1 MSKNEVKNIDEWDL
15 SALFKNINEVD
26 KSAESTKKRALD
38 FEKKYSGKVAQIK
51 DINGVMSEYEG
62 ICEGLAQIAT
72 YSFLLFA
79 KDTKKGAIYAK
90 YELLINEI
98 QNHIVFFEVE
108 LAQIP
113 EKIAQNFIAQTSQY
127 AYFLTKLLAQ
137 KKHTLSKEKEQVLLA
152 LSPVGANAFSRLF
165 DEHLSKMR
173 FKFENKD
180 LSEEE
185 ILAKL
190 HDKNRAVR
198 KIAQKELTKKLKKS
212 AHLLGYIINIIKK
225 DVAISAKLRGYEKP
239 ESFRHIDNQISQKS
253 VDAMIK
259 IAESN
264 FDLVHKY
271 YFIKSRLLGI
281 KKLKDFDR
289 YAPLDFG
296 DESAGD
302 ESAQIP
308 YGEAKDLVLQ
318 TYSDFSSTFGK
329 IAQNAFKNGWVD
341 SAPLPNKRGGA
352 FSHGA
357 TPNAHPFVLLNYT
370 GGRRDIFTIAHEFGH
385 AIHQELSK
393 SVGYLNM
400 DTPLT
405 TAETASVFGEM
416 LLFDKM
422 KQNLKGKELL
432 ALYAGKIE
440 DIFSTL
446 FRQVVMTNFERKIHA
461 EIDELSVEKL
471 SEIWQSENA
480 KMFGD
485 SLKLT
490 KNYALWWSY
499 IPHFIHSP
507 FYCYAYSY
515 GQLLS
520 LALFGLYK
528 QNKKDFVPK
537 YTKFLSAGGSQSP
550 KDLVAIFGFDIED
563 SAFWEV
569 GMGEVGKLLSE
580 FEKIAKKY
588 KKEAK

>member
-1 MSKNEVKNIDEWDL
+1 MSKNIDEWDL
-15 SALFKNINEVD
+15 SALFKSIKEMDLFIANL
-26 KSAESTKKRALD
+26 KKRAES
-38 FEKKYSGKVAQIK
+38 FEKKHNGKVRKIA
-51 DINGVMSEYEG
+51 DIDRVMREYEG
-62 ICEGLAQIAT
+62 ICEGLARIAT

-98 QNHIVFFEVE
+98 QNHIIFFEVE
-108 LAQIP
+108 FA
-113 EKIAQNFIAQTSQY
+113 KIDDKTAKNLIAKSTHYKYYLSKI
-127 AYFLTKLLAQ
+127 FAQ
-137 KKHTLSKEKEQVLLA
+137 KKHSLSKEEEKIILK

-173 FKFENKD
+173 FFLGDKALN
-180 LSEEE
+180 EEE
-185 ILAKL
+185 ILSKL
-190 HDKNRAVR
+190 HDKSRATR
-198 KIAQKELTKKLKKS
+198 KNAQKEMTKRLKKS

-225 DVAISAKLRGYEKP
+225 EVAISRELRGYDKP

-253 VDAMIK
+253 VDSMIK
-259 IAESN
+259 IVKSN
-264 FDLVHKY
+264 FALVHKY
-271 YFIKSRLLGI
+271 YRIKSHLLGI

-289 YAPLDFG
+289 YAPMDFEPSG
-296 DESAGD
+296 E
-302 ESAQIP
+302 IP
-308 YGEAKDLVLQ
+308 YNEAKDLVLQ
-318 TYSDFSSTFGK
+318 TYSDFSPTFGK

-341 SAPLPNKRGGA
+341 SHPSGDKRGGA

-357 TPNAHPFVLLNYT
+357 TPSAHPFVLLNYT

-461 EIDELSVEKL
+461 QSDELSVEKL
-471 SEIWQSENA
+471 SAIWQCENA

-490 KNYALWWSY
+490 KNYSLWWSY

-563 SAFWEV
+563 SAFWANGINEV
-569 GMGEVGKLLSE
+569 KNLLSE
-580 FEKIAKKY
+580 FESHYSAY
-588 KKEAK
+588 KRGGK

>member
-1 MSKNEVKNIDEWDL
+1 MSKNQQNIDEWDL
-15 SALFKNINEVD
+15 SALFKNIKEVD
-26 KSAESTKKRALD
+26 SFAENLKKIAES
-38 FEKKYSGKVAQIK
+38 FEKKHNGKVDKIA
-51 DINGVMSEYEG
+51 DIDSVMSEYEG
-62 ICEGLAQIAT
+62 ICEGLARIAT

-90 YELLINEI
+90 YELIINEI
-98 QNHIVFFEVE
+98 QNHIIFFEVE
-108 LAQIP
+108 FAKIDD
-113 EKIAQNFIAQTSQY
+113 KIAKNLIAKSTRYKYYLSKI
-127 AYFLTKLLAQ
+127 FAQ
-137 KKHTLSKEKEQVLLA
+137 KKHSLSKDEEKIILK
-152 LSPVGANAFSRLF
+152 LSPIGANAFSRLF

-173 FKFENKD
+173 FFLGDKVLN
-180 LSEEE
+180 EEE
-185 ILAKL
+185 ILSKL
-190 HDKNRAVR
+190 HDKNRTTR
-198 KIAQKELTKKLKKS
+198 KDAQKEMTKRLKKS
-212 AHLLGYIINIIKK
+212 SHILGYIINIIKK
-225 DVAISAKLRGYEKP
+225 EVAILRELRGYEKP

-253 VDAMIK
+253 VDSMIN
-259 IAESN
+259 IVESN
-264 FDLVHKY
+264 FALVHKY
-271 YFIKSRLLGI
+271 YKIKSQLLGI

-289 YAPLDFG
+289 YAPLNFEPSG
-296 DESAGD
+296 E
-302 ESAQIP
+302 IP
-308 YGEAKDLVLQ
+308 YAKAKDLVLQ
-318 TYSDFSSTFGK
+318 TYSDFSPIFVK

-341 SAPLPNKRGGA
+341 SRPSGDKRGGA

-357 TPNAHPFVLLNYT
+357 TPSAHPFVLLNYT

-446 FRQVVMTNFERKIHA
+446 FRQVVMTNFERRIHA
-461 EIDELSVEKL
+461 QKDELSVENL

-520 LALFGLYK
+520 LALFGLCK

-537 YTKFLSAGGSQSP
+537 YTKFLSSGGSKSP
-550 KDLVAIFGFDIED
+550 KDLVAIFGFDIES
-563 SAFWEV
+563 SAFWEN
-569 GMGEVGKLLSE
+569 GINEVKNLLSE
-580 FEKIAKKY
+580 FEVHYSAY
-588 KKEAK
+588 KKGQK

>member
-1 MSKNEVKNIDEWDL
+1 MSKNIDEWDL
-15 SALFKNINEVD
+15 SALFKSIKEMDSFVA
-26 KSAESTKKRALD
+26 SLKKRAES
-38 FEKKYSGKVAQIK
+38 FEKKHNGKVSKIA
-51 DINGVMSEYEG
+51 DINSVMRKYEG
-62 ICEGLAQIAT
+62 ICEGLARIAT

-98 QNHIVFFEVE
+98 QNHIIFFEVE
-108 LAQIP
+108 FAKIDD
-113 EKIAQNFIAQTSQY
+113 KIAKNLIAKSTRYKYYLSKI
-127 AYFLTKLLAQ
+127 FAQ
-137 KKHTLSKEKEQVLLA
+137 KKHSLSKEEEKVILK

-173 FKFENKD
+173 FILGDKALN
-180 LSEEE
+180 EEE
-185 ILAKL
+185 ILSKL
-190 HDKNRAVR
+190 HDKNRATR
-198 KIAQKELTKKLKKS
+198 KCAQKEMTKRLKKS

-225 DVAISAKLRGYEKP
+225 EVAISRELRGYEKP

-253 VDAMIK
+253 VDSMIK
-259 IAESN
+259 IVESN
-264 FDLVHKY
+264 FALVHKY
-271 YFIKSRLLGI
+271 YRIKSRLLGI

-289 YAPLDFG
+289 YAPMDFEPSG
-296 DESAGD
+296 E
-302 ESAQIP
+302 IP
-308 YGEAKDLVLQ
+308 YSEAKDLVLQ
-318 TYSDFSSTFGK
+318 TYSDFSPTFGK

-341 SAPLPNKRGGA
+341 SHPNADKRGGA

-357 TPNAHPFVLLNYT
+357 TPSAHPFVLLNYT

-422 KQNLKGKELL
+422 KQNLGGKELL
-432 ALYAGKIE
+432 AFYAGKIE

-461 EIDELSVEKL
+461 KSDELSVEQL

-563 SAFWEV
+563 SVFWANGINEV
-569 GMGEVGKLLSE
+569 KNLLSE
-580 FEKIAKKY
+580 FESHYSAY
-588 KKEAK
+588 KKGQK

>member
-1 MSKNEVKNIDEWDL
+1 MGKDIDVWDL
-15 SALFKNINEVD
+15 NAIFKSTKEVD
-26 KSAESTKKRALD
+26 RFAKDLKIRAEI
-38 FEKKYSGKVAQIK
+38 FEREHNGKVAKIS
-51 DINGVMSEYEG
+51 DIESVMREYEG
-62 ICEGLAQIAT
+62 ICEGLARIAT
-72 YSFLLFA
+72 YTFLLFA
-79 KDTKKGAIYAK
+79 KDTKNGATYAK
-90 YELLINEI
+90 YELIANEI
-98 QNHIVFFEVE
+98 QSIVVFFEVE
-108 LAQIP
+108 FAKLDDKTAQ
-113 EKIAQNFIAQTSQY
+113 KFIAKSTRYKYYLSKI
-127 AYFLTKLLAQ
+127 FAQ
-137 KKHTLSKEKEQVLLA
+137 KKHALSKDEEKIILK

-165 DEHLSKMR
+165 DEHISKMR
-173 FKFENKD
+173 FVLDSQVLN
-180 LSEEE
+180 EEE
-185 ILAKL
+185 ILSKL
-190 HDKNRAVR
+190 HDKSRAVR
-198 KIAQKELTKKLKKS
+198 KKAQKAMTKNLKKS
-212 AHLLGYIINIIKK
+212 THILSYIINIIKK
-225 DVAISAKLRGYEKP
+225 DTAICCDLRGYEKP

-253 VDAMIK
+253 VDSMIN
-259 IAESN
+259 IVESN
-264 FDLVHKY
+264 FELVQRY
-271 YFIKSRLLGI
+271 YRLKSLLLGI

-289 YAPLDFG
+289 YAPLDFEKNG
-296 DESAGD
+296 A
-302 ESAQIP
+302 IP
-308 YGEAKDLVLQ
+308 YAQAKDLVLQ
-318 TYSDFSSTFGK
+318 TYSDFSPTFGK

-341 SAPLPNKRGGA
+341 SHPCNDKRGGA

-357 TPNAHPFVLLNYT
+357 TPQSHPFVLLNYT

-422 KQNLKGKELL
+422 KQKLRGKELT

-446 FRQVVMTNFERKIHA
+446 FRQVVMTNFERRIHA
-461 EIDELSVEKL
+461 ESDELSIEKL

-515 GQLLS
+515 GQLFS

-528 QNKKDFVPK
+528 NDKKDFVPK
-537 YTKFLSAGGSQSP
+537 YTEFLSAGGSKSP
-550 KDLVAIFGFDIED
+550 KDLVKIFGFDIED
-563 SAFWEV
+563 TAFWKFGINEV
-569 GMGEVGKLLSE
+569 KKLLSE
-580 FEKIAKKY
+580 FESHYKSTAKKGV
-588 KKEAK
+588 K

>member
-1 MSKNEVKNIDEWDL
+1 MGKDIDVWDL
-15 SALFKNINEVD
+15 NAIFKSTKEVD
-26 KSAESTKKRALD
+26 RFADDLKIRAEI
-38 FEKKYSGKVAQIK
+38 FEREHNGKVAKIS
-51 DINGVMSEYEG
+51 DIESVMREYEG
-62 ICEGLAQIAT
+62 ICEGLARIAT
-72 YSFLLFA
+72 YTFLLFA
-79 KDTKKGAIYAK
+79 KDTKNGATYAK
-90 YELLINEI
+90 YELIANEI
-98 QNHIVFFEVE
+98 QSIVVFFEVE
-108 LAQIP
+108 FAKLEDKTAQ
-113 EKIAQNFIAQTSQY
+113 KFIAKSTRYKYYLSKI
-127 AYFLTKLLAQ
+127 FAQ
-137 KKHTLSKEKEQVLLA
+137 KKHALSKDEEKIILK

-165 DEHLSKMR
+165 DEHISKMR
-173 FKFENKD
+173 FVLDSQVLN
-180 LSEEE
+180 EEE
-185 ILAKL
+185 ILSKL
-190 HDKNRAVR
+190 HDKSRAVR
-198 KIAQKELTKKLKKS
+198 KKAQKAMTKNLKKS
-212 AHLLGYIINIIKK
+212 AHILSYIINIIKK
-225 DVAISAKLRGYEKP
+225 DTAICCDLRGYEKP

-253 VDAMIK
+253 VDSMIN
-259 IAESN
+259 IVESN
-264 FDLVHKY
+264 FELVYRY
-271 YFIKSRLLGI
+271 YRLKSRLLGI

-289 YAPLDFG
+289 YAPLDFEKNG
-296 DESAGD
+296 A
-302 ESAQIP
+302 IP
-308 YGEAKDLVLQ
+308 YAQAKDLVLQ
-318 TYSDFSSTFGK
+318 TYADFSPTFGK

-341 SAPLPNKRGGA
+341 SHPCNDKRGGA

-357 TPNAHPFVLLNYT
+357 TPQSHPFVLLNYT

-422 KQNLKGKELL
+422 KQKLSGKELT

-446 FRQVVMTNFERKIHA
+446 FRQVVMTNFERRIHA
-461 EIDELSVEKL
+461 ESDELSIEKL

-528 QNKKDFVPK
+528 NDKKDFVPK
-537 YTKFLSAGGSQSP
+537 YTEFLSAGGSKSP
-550 KDLVAIFGFDIED
+550 KDLVKIFGFDIED
-563 SAFWEV
+563 TAFWKFGINEV
-569 GMGEVGKLLSE
+569 KKLLSE
-580 FEKIAKKY
+580 FESHYKSTAKR
-588 KKEAK
+588 A

>member
-1 MSKNEVKNIDEWDL
+1 MGKYIDVWDL
-15 SALFKNINEVD
+15 NAIFKSTKEVD
-26 KSAESTKKRALD
+26 RFADDLKIRAEI
-38 FEKKYSGKVAQIK
+38 FEREHNGKVAKIS
-51 DINGVMSEYEG
+51 DIESVMREYEG
-62 ICEGLAQIAT
+62 ICEGLARIAT
-72 YSFLLFA
+72 YTFLLFA
-79 KDTKKGAIYAK
+79 KDTKNGATYAK
-90 YELLINEI
+90 YELIANEI
-98 QNHIVFFEVE
+98 QSIVVFFEVE
-108 LAQIP
+108 FAKLDDKTAQ
-113 EKIAQNFIAQTSQY
+113 KFIAKSTHYKYYLSKI
-127 AYFLTKLLAQ
+127 FAQ
-137 KKHTLSKEKEQVLLA
+137 KKHALSKDEEKIILK

-165 DEHLSKMR
+165 DEHISKMR
-173 FKFENKD
+173 FVLDSQVLN
-180 LSEEE
+180 EEE
-185 ILAKL
+185 ILSKL
-190 HDKNRAVR
+190 HDKSRAVR
-198 KIAQKELTKKLKKS
+198 KKAQKAMTKNLKKS
-212 AHLLGYIINIIKK
+212 AHILSYIINIIKK
-225 DVAISAKLRGYEKP
+225 DTAICCDLRGYEKP

-253 VDAMIK
+253 VDSMIN
-259 IAESN
+259 IVESN
-264 FDLVHKY
+264 FELVHRY
-271 YFIKSRLLGI
+271 YRLKSRLLGI

-289 YAPLDFG
+289 YAPLDFEKNG
-296 DESAGD
+296 A
-302 ESAQIP
+302 IP
-308 YGEAKDLVLQ
+308 YAQAKDLVLQ
-318 TYSDFSSTFGK
+318 TYADFSPTFGK
-329 IAQNAFKNGWVD
+329 IAQNAFKNSWVD
-341 SAPLPNKRGGA
+341 SHPCNDKRGGA

-357 TPNAHPFVLLNYT
+357 TPQSHPFVLLNYT

-422 KQNLKGKELL
+422 KQKLRGKELT

-446 FRQVVMTNFERKIHA
+446 FRQVVMTNFERRIHA
-461 EIDELSVEKL
+461 ESDELSIEKL

-528 QNKKDFVPK
+528 NDKKDFVPK
-537 YTKFLSAGGSQSP
+537 YTEFLSAGGSKSP
-550 KDLVAIFGFDIED
+550 KDLVKIFGFDIED
-563 SAFWEV
+563 TAFWKFGINEV
-569 GMGEVGKLLSE
+569 KKLLSE
-580 FEKIAKKY
+580 FESHYKSTAKR
-588 KKEAK
+588 A

>member
-1 MSKNEVKNIDEWDL
+1 MGKDIDVWDL
-15 SALFKNINEVD
+15 NAIFKSTKEVD
-26 KSAESTKKRALD
+26 RFADDLKIRAEI
-38 FEKKYSGKVAQIK
+38 FEREYNGKVAKIS
-51 DINGVMSEYEG
+51 DIESVMREYEG
-62 ICEGLAQIAT
+62 ICEGLARIAT
-72 YSFLLFA
+72 YTFLLFA
-79 KDTKKGAIYAK
+79 KDTKNGATYAK
-90 YELLINEI
+90 YELIANEI
-98 QNHIVFFEVE
+98 QSIVVFFEVE
-108 LAQIP
+108 FAKLDDKTAQ
-113 EKIAQNFIAQTSQY
+113 KFIAKSTHYKYYLSKI
-127 AYFLTKLLAQ
+127 FAQ
-137 KKHTLSKEKEQVLLA
+137 KKHALSKDEEKIILK

-165 DEHLSKMR
+165 DEHISKMR
-173 FKFENKD
+173 FVLDSQVLN
-180 LSEEE
+180 EEE
-185 ILAKL
+185 ILSKL
-190 HDKNRAVR
+190 HDKSRVVR
-198 KIAQKELTKKLKKS
+198 KKAQKAMTKNLKKS
-212 AHLLGYIINIIKK
+212 AHILSYIINIIKK
-225 DVAISAKLRGYEKP
+225 DTAICCDLRGYEKP

-253 VDAMIK
+253 VDSMIN
-259 IAESN
+259 IVESN
-264 FDLVHKY
+264 FELVHRY
-271 YFIKSRLLGI
+271 YRLKSRLLGI

-289 YAPLDFG
+289 YAPLDFEKNG
-296 DESAGD
+296 T
-302 ESAQIP
+302 IP
-308 YGEAKDLVLQ
+308 YAQAKDLVLQ
-318 TYSDFSSTFGK
+318 TYADFSPTFGK

-341 SAPLPNKRGGA
+341 SHPCNDKRGGA
-352 FSHGA
+352 FSHGT
-357 TPNAHPFVLLNYT
+357 TPQSHPFVLLNYT

-422 KQNLKGKELL
+422 KQKLSGKELT

-446 FRQVVMTNFERKIHA
+446 FRQVVMTNFERRIHA
-461 EIDELSVEKL
+461 ESDELSIEKL

-528 QNKKDFVPK
+528 NDKKDFVPK
-537 YTKFLSAGGSQSP
+537 YTEFLSAGGSKSP
-550 KDLVAIFGFDIED
+550 KDLVKIFGFDIED
-563 SAFWEV
+563 TAFWKFGINEV
-569 GMGEVGKLLSE
+569 KKLLSE
-580 FEKIAKKY
+580 FESHYKSTAKR
-588 KKEAK
+588 A

>member
-15 SALFKNINEVD
+15 SALFRNINEVD

-38 FEKKYSGKVAQIK
+38 FEKKYNSKVAQIK
-51 DINGVMSEYEG
+51 DINIAMREYEE
-62 ICEGLAQIAT
+62 ICEGLARIAT
-72 YSFLLFA
+72 YSFLIFA
-79 KDTKKGAIYAK
+79 KDTQKGALYAK
-90 YELLINEI
+90 YELIINEI
-98 QNHIVFFEVE
+98 QNHIIFFEVE
-108 LAQIP
+108 LAQID
-113 EKIAQNFIAQTSQY
+113 EKTMKSFIAKSSQY
-127 AYFLTKLLAQ
+127 GYFLSKILAQ
-137 KKHTLSKEKEQVLLA
+137 KKHTLSKEKEQILLA

-173 FKFENKD
+173 FSFEDKKI
-180 LSEEE
+180 SEEE

-190 HDKNRAVR
+190 HDKDRNVR
-198 KIAQKELTKKLKKS
+198 KIAQKELTKRLKKS

-225 DVAISAKLRGYEKP
+225 DIAISAKLRGHEKP

-253 VDAMIK
+253 VDSMIK

-271 YFIKSRLLGI
+271 YRIKSRLLGI

-289 YAPLDFG
+289 YAPLNFG
-296 DESAGD
+296 DECG
-302 ESAQIP
+302 EIP
-308 YGEAKDLVLQ
+308 YTQAKDLVIK
-318 TYSDFSSTFGK
+318 TYSDFSPKFGK
-329 IAQNAFKNGWVD
+329 IAESAFKNGWVD

-357 TPNAHPFVLLNYT
+357 TPSAHPFVLLNYT

-385 AIHQELSK
+385 ALHQELSK
-393 SVGYLNM
+393 GVGYLNM

-416 LLFDKM
+416 LLFEKM
-422 KQNLKGKELL
+422 SQNLDGKDLL

-446 FRQVVMTNFERKIHA
+446 FRQVVMTNFERRIHA
-461 EIDELSVEKL
+461 QIDELSVEKL

-537 YTKFLSAGGSQSP
+537 YTQFLSAGGSKSP
-550 KDLVAIFGFDIED
+550 KDLVKIFGFDIED

-569 GMGEVGKLLSE
+569 GINEVKKLLGE

-588 KKEAK
+588 TKEAK

>member
-1 MSKNEVKNIDEWDL
+1 MGKDIDVWDL
-15 SALFKNINEVD
+15 NAIFKSTKEVD
-26 KSAESTKKRALD
+26 RFADDLKIRAEI
-38 FEKKYSGKVAQIK
+38 FEREHNGKVAKIS
-51 DINGVMSEYEG
+51 DIESVMREYEG
-62 ICEGLAQIAT
+62 ICEGLARIAT
-72 YSFLLFA
+72 YTFLLFA
-79 KDTKKGAIYAK
+79 KDTKNGATYAK
-90 YELLINEI
+90 YELIANEI
-98 QNHIVFFEVE
+98 QSIVVFFEVE
-108 LAQIP
+108 FAKLDDKTAQ
-113 EKIAQNFIAQTSQY
+113 KFIAKSTHYKYYLSKI
-127 AYFLTKLLAQ
+127 FAQ
-137 KKHTLSKEKEQVLLA
+137 KKHALSKDEEKIILK

-165 DEHLSKMR
+165 DEHISKMR
-173 FKFENKD
+173 FVLDSQVLN
-180 LSEEE
+180 EEE
-185 ILAKL
+185 ILSKL
-190 HDKNRAVR
+190 HDKSRAVR
-198 KIAQKELTKKLKKS
+198 KKAQKAMTKNLKKS
-212 AHLLGYIINIIKK
+212 AHILSYIINIIKK
-225 DVAISAKLRGYEKP
+225 DTAICCDLRGYEKP

-253 VDAMIK
+253 VDSMIN
-259 IAESN
+259 IVESN
-264 FDLVHKY
+264 FELVHRY
-271 YFIKSRLLGI
+271 YRLKSLLLGI

-289 YAPLDFG
+289 YAPLDFEKNG
-296 DESAGD
+296 A
-302 ESAQIP
+302 IP
-308 YGEAKDLVLQ
+308 YAQAKDLVLQ
-318 TYSDFSSTFGK
+318 TYADFSPTFGK

-341 SAPLPNKRGGA
+341 SHPCNDKRGGA

-357 TPNAHPFVLLNYT
+357 TPQSHPFVLLNYT

-422 KQNLKGKELL
+422 KQKLRGKELT

-446 FRQVVMTNFERKIHA
+446 FRQVVMTNFERRIHA
-461 EIDELSVEKL
+461 ESDELSIEKL

-528 QNKKDFVPK
+528 NDKKDFVPK
-537 YTKFLSAGGSQSP
+537 YTEFLSAGGSKSP
-550 KDLVAIFGFDIED
+550 KDLVKIFGFDIED
-563 SAFWEV
+563 TAFWKFGINEV
-569 GMGEVGKLLSE
+569 KKLLSE
-580 FEKIAKKY
+580 FESHYKSTAKR
-588 KKEAK
+588 A

>member
-1 MSKNEVKNIDEWDL
+1 MGKDIDVWDL
-15 SALFKNINEVD
+15 NAIFKSTKEVD
-26 KSAESTKKRALD
+26 RFADDLKIRAEI
-38 FEKKYSGKVAQIK
+38 FEREHNGKVAKIS
-51 DINGVMSEYEG
+51 DIESVMREYEG
-62 ICEGLAQIAT
+62 ICEGLARIAT
-72 YSFLLFA
+72 YTFLLFA
-79 KDTKKGAIYAK
+79 KDTKNGATYAK
-90 YELLINEI
+90 YELIANEI
-98 QNHIVFFEVE
+98 QSIVVFFEVE
-108 LAQIP
+108 FAKLDDKTAQ
-113 EKIAQNFIAQTSQY
+113 KFIAKSTRYKYYLSKI
-127 AYFLTKLLAQ
+127 FAQ
-137 KKHTLSKEKEQVLLA
+137 KKHALSKDEEKIILK

-165 DEHLSKMR
+165 DEHISKMR
-173 FKFENKD
+173 FVLDSQVLN
-180 LSEEE
+180 EEE
-185 ILAKL
+185 ILSKL
-190 HDKNRAVR
+190 HDKSRAVR
-198 KIAQKELTKKLKKS
+198 KKAQKAMTKNLKKS
-212 AHLLGYIINIIKK
+212 AHILSYIINIIKK
-225 DVAISAKLRGYEKP
+225 DTAICCDLRGYEKP

-253 VDAMIK
+253 VDSMIN
-259 IAESN
+259 IVESN
-264 FDLVHKY
+264 FELVHRY
-271 YFIKSRLLGI
+271 YRLKSLLLGI

-289 YAPLDFG
+289 YAPLDFEKNG
-296 DESAGD
+296 A
-302 ESAQIP
+302 IP
-308 YGEAKDLVLQ
+308 YAQAKDLVLQ
-318 TYSDFSSTFGK
+318 TYADFSPTFGK

-341 SAPLPNKRGGA
+341 SHPCNDKRGGA

-357 TPNAHPFVLLNYT
+357 TPQSHPFVLLNYT

-422 KQNLKGKELL
+422 KQKLSGKELI

-446 FRQVVMTNFERKIHA
+446 FRQVVMTNFERRIHA
-461 EIDELSVEKL
+461 ESDELSIEKL

-528 QNKKDFVPK
+528 NDKKDFVPK
-537 YTKFLSAGGSQSP
+537 YTEFLSAGGSKSP
-550 KDLVAIFGFDIED
+550 KDLVKIFGFDIED
-563 SAFWEV
+563 TAFWKFGINEV
-569 GMGEVGKLLSE
+569 KKLLSE
-580 FEKIAKKY
+580 FESHY
-588 KKEAK
+588 KSTTKRA

>member
-1 MSKNEVKNIDEWDL
+1 MGKDIDVWDL
-15 SALFKNINEVD
+15 NAIFKSTKEVD
-26 KSAESTKKRALD
+26 RFADDLKIRAEI
-38 FEKKYSGKVAQIK
+38 FEREHNGKVAKIS
-51 DINGVMSEYEG
+51 DIESVMREYEG
-62 ICEGLAQIAT
+62 ICEGLARIAT
-72 YSFLLFA
+72 YTFLLFA
-79 KDTKKGAIYAK
+79 KDTKNGATYAK
-90 YELLINEI
+90 YELIANEI
-98 QNHIVFFEVE
+98 QSIVVFFEVE
-108 LAQIP
+108 FAKLDDKTAQ
-113 EKIAQNFIAQTSQY
+113 KFIAKSTHYKYYLSKI
-127 AYFLTKLLAQ
+127 FAQ
-137 KKHTLSKEKEQVLLA
+137 KKHALSKLEEKIILK

-165 DEHLSKMR
+165 DEHISKMR
-173 FKFENKD
+173 FVLDSQVLN
-180 LSEEE
+180 EEE
-185 ILAKL
+185 ILSKL
-190 HDKNRAVR
+190 HDKSRVVR
-198 KIAQKELTKKLKKS
+198 KKAQKAMTKNLKKS
-212 AHLLGYIINIIKK
+212 AHILSYIINIIKK
-225 DVAISAKLRGYEKP
+225 DTAICCDLRGYEKP

-253 VDAMIK
+253 VDSMIN
-259 IAESN
+259 IVESN
-264 FDLVHKY
+264 FELVHRY
-271 YFIKSRLLGI
+271 YRLKSRLLVI

-289 YAPLDFG
+289 YAPLDFEKNG
-296 DESAGD
+296 A
-302 ESAQIP
+302 IP
-308 YGEAKDLVLQ
+308 YAQAKDLVLQ
-318 TYSDFSSTFGK
+318 TYADFSPTFGK

-341 SAPLPNKRGGA
+341 SHPCNDKRGGA

-357 TPNAHPFVLLNYT
+357 TPQSHPFVLLNYT

-422 KQNLKGKELL
+422 KQKLRGKELT

-446 FRQVVMTNFERKIHA
+446 FRQVVMTNFERRIHA
-461 EIDELSVEKL
+461 ESDELSIEKL

-528 QNKKDFVPK
+528 NDKKDFVPK
-537 YTKFLSAGGSQSP
+537 YTEFLSAGGSKSP
-550 KDLVAIFGFDIED
+550 KDLVKIFGFDIED
-563 SAFWEV
+563 TAFWKFGINEV
-569 GMGEVGKLLSE
+569 KKLLSE
-580 FEKIAKKY
+580 FESHYKSTAKR
-588 KKEAK
+588 A

>member
-1 MSKNEVKNIDEWDL
+1 MSKNQQNIDEWDL
-15 SALFKNINEVD
+15 SALFKSTKEVD
-26 KSAESTKKRALD
+26 SFATNLKKRAES
-38 FEKKYSGKVAQIK
+38 FEKKHNSKVDKIT
-51 DINGVMSEYEG
+51 DIDSVMSEYEG
-62 ICEGLAQIAT
+62 ICEGMARIAT

-90 YELLINEI
+90 YELIINEI
-98 QNHIVFFEVE
+98 QNLIIFFEVE
-108 LAQIP
+108 FAKIDD
-113 EKIAQNFIAQTSQY
+113 KIAKNLIAKSTRYKYYLSKI
-127 AYFLTKLLAQ
+127 FAQ
-137 KKHTLSKEKEQVLLA
+137 KKHSLNKDEEKIILK
-152 LSPVGANAFSRLF
+152 LSPIGANAFSRLF

-173 FKFENKD
+173 FYLDNKA
-180 LSEEE
+180 LNEEE
-185 ILAKL
+185 ILSKL
-190 HDKNRAVR
+190 HDKSRATR
-198 KIAQKELTKKLKKS
+198 KSAQKEMTKQLKKS
-212 AHLLGYIINIIKK
+212 SHILGYIINIIKK
-225 DVAISAKLRGYEKP
+225 EVAISRELRGYEKP

-253 VDAMIK
+253 VDSMIN
-259 IAESN
+259 IVESN
-264 FDLVHKY
+264 FNLVHKY
-271 YFIKSRLLGI
+271 YRIKSHLLGI

-289 YAPLDFG
+289 YAPLNFEPSG
-296 DESAGD
+296 E
-302 ESAQIP
+302 IP
-308 YGEAKDLVLQ
+308 YAEAKDLVLQ
-318 TYSDFSSTFGK
+318 TYSDFSPIFGK

-341 SAPLPNKRGGA
+341 SHPNGDKRGGA

-357 TPNAHPFVLLNYT
+357 TPSAHPFVLLNYT

-422 KQNLKGKELL
+422 KQNLKDKELL

-461 EIDELSVEKL
+461 QKDELSVENL
-471 SEIWQSENA
+471 SEIWRNENA

-537 YTKFLSAGGSQSP
+537 YTEFLSSGGSKSP
-550 KDLVAIFGFDIED
+550 KDLVAIFGFDIES
-563 SAFWEV
+563 SAFWANGINEV
-569 GMGEVGKLLSE
+569 KKLLSE
-580 FEKIAKKY
+580 FEVHYSAY
-588 KKEAK
+588 KKGQK

>member
-1 MSKNEVKNIDEWDL
+1 MGKDIDAWDL
-15 SALFKNINEVD
+15 NAIFKSTKEVD
-26 KSAESTKKRALD
+26 RFAKDLKIHAEI
-38 FEKKYSGKVAQIK
+38 FEREHNGKVAKIS
-51 DINGVMSEYEG
+51 DIESVMREYEG
-62 ICEGLAQIAT
+62 ICEGLARIAT
-72 YSFLLFA
+72 YTFLLFA
-79 KDTKKGAIYAK
+79 KDTKNGATYAK
-90 YELLINEI
+90 YELIANEI
-98 QNHIVFFEVE
+98 QSIVVFFEVE
-108 LAQIP
+108 FAKLDDKTAQ
-113 EKIAQNFIAQTSQY
+113 KFIAKSTHYKYYLSKI
-127 AYFLTKLLAQ
+127 FAQ
-137 KKHTLSKEKEQVLLA
+137 KKHALSKDEEKIILK

-165 DEHLSKMR
+165 DEHISKMR
-173 FKFENKD
+173 FVLDSQVLN
-180 LSEEE
+180 EEE
-185 ILAKL
+185 ILSKL
-190 HDKNRAVR
+190 HDKSRAVR
-198 KIAQKELTKKLKKS
+198 KKAQKAMTKNLKKS
-212 AHLLGYIINIIKK
+212 AHILSYIINIIKK
-225 DVAISAKLRGYEKP
+225 DTAICCDLRGYEKP

-253 VDAMIK
+253 VDSMIN
-259 IAESN
+259 IVESN
-264 FDLVHKY
+264 FELVHRY
-271 YFIKSRLLGI
+271 YRLKSLLLGI

-289 YAPLDFG
+289 YAPLDFEKNG
-296 DESAGD
+296 A
-302 ESAQIP
+302 IP
-308 YGEAKDLVLQ
+308 YAQAKDLVLQ
-318 TYSDFSSTFGK
+318 TYADFSPTFGK

-341 SAPLPNKRGGA
+341 SHPCNDKRGGA

-357 TPNAHPFVLLNYT
+357 TPQSHPFVLLNYT

-422 KQNLKGKELL
+422 KQKLRGKELT

-446 FRQVVMTNFERKIHA
+446 FRQVVMTNFERRIHA
-461 EIDELSVEKL
+461 ESGELSIEKL

-528 QNKKDFVPK
+528 NDKKDFVPK
-537 YTKFLSAGGSQSP
+537 YTEFLSAGGSKSP
-550 KDLVAIFGFDIED
+550 KDLVKIFGFDIED
-563 SAFWEV
+563 TAFWKFGINEV
-569 GMGEVGKLLSE
+569 KKLLSE
-580 FEKIAKKY
+580 FESHYKSTAKKGV
-588 KKEAK
+588 K

>member
-1 MSKNEVKNIDEWDL
+1 MSKNIDEWDL
-15 SALFKNINEVD
+15 SALFKSIKEMDSFIANL
-26 KSAESTKKRALD
+26 KKCAES
-38 FEKKYSGKVAQIK
+38 FEKKHNGKVGKIA
-51 DINGVMSEYEG
+51 DIDSVMREYEG
-62 ICEGLAQIAT
+62 ICEGLARIAT

-98 QNHIVFFEVE
+98 QNHIIFFEVE
-108 LAQIP
+108 FA
-113 EKIAQNFIAQTSQY
+113 KIDDKTAKNLIAKSTHYKYYLSKI
-127 AYFLTKLLAQ
+127 FAQ
-137 KKHTLSKEKEQVLLA
+137 KKHSLSKEEEKIILK

-173 FKFENKD
+173 FFLGDKALN
-180 LSEEE
+180 EEE
-185 ILAKL
+185 ILSKL
-190 HDKNRAVR
+190 HDKNRATR
-198 KIAQKELTKKLKKS
+198 KSAQKEMTKRLKKS

-225 DVAISAKLRGYEKP
+225 EVAISRELRGYDKP

-253 VDAMIK
+253 VDSMIK
-259 IAESN
+259 IVESN
-264 FDLVHKY
+264 FNLVHKY
-271 YFIKSRLLGI
+271 YRIKSRLLGI

-289 YAPLDFG
+289 YAPMDFEPSG
-296 DESAGD
+296 E
-302 ESAQIP
+302 IP
-308 YGEAKDLVLQ
+308 YNEAKDLVLQ
-318 TYSDFSSTFGK
+318 TYSDFSPTFGK

-341 SAPLPNKRGGA
+341 SHPSSDKRGGA

-357 TPNAHPFVLLNYT
+357 TPSAHPFVLLNYT

-461 EIDELSVEKL
+461 QSDELSVEKL
-471 SEIWQSENA
+471 SAIWQSENA

-490 KNYALWWSY
+490 KNYSLWWSY

-537 YTKFLSAGGSQSP
+537 YTKFLSSGGSQSP

-563 SAFWEV
+563 SAFWANGINEV
-569 GMGEVGKLLSE
+569 KNLLSE
-580 FEKIAKKY
+580 FESHYSAY
-588 KKEAK
+588 KRGGK

>member
-1 MSKNEVKNIDEWDL
+1 MSETIDSWDL
-15 SALFKNINEVD
+15 SALFK
-26 KSAESTKKRALD
+26 STKELDSFVANLKKRAGI
-38 FEKKYSGKVAQIK
+38 FEKKYSGKLAQSKDFKAVVA
-51 DINGVMSEYEG
+51 EYEA
-62 ICEGLAQIAT
+62 ICEGLARIMTFA
-72 YSFLLFA
+72 FLKFA
-79 KDTKKGAIYAK
+79 KDTKEGAFYAK
-90 YELLINEI
+90 YELLSNEI
-98 QNHIVFFEVE
+98 QNHIIFFEVE
-108 LAQIP
+108 FAKLDD
-113 EKIAQNFIAQTSQY
+113 KIAKNLIAKSGQY
-127 AYFLTKLLAQ
+127 QYYLGKIFAQ
-137 KKHTLSKEKEQVLLA
+137 KKHSLSKDEEKIILK
-152 LSPVGANAFSRLF
+152 LSPIGANAFSRLF
-165 DEHLSKMR
+165 DEHLSKM
-173 FKFENKD
+173 KFFLDDKI

-185 ILAKL
+185 ILSKL
-190 HDKNRAVR
+190 HDKSRATR
-198 KIAQKELTKKLKKS
+198 KSAQKEMTKRLKKS
-212 AHLLGYIINIIKK
+212 SHILGYIINIIRKE
-225 DVAISAKLRGYEKP
+225 VAISRELRGYDKP

-253 VDAMIK
+253 VDRMIK

-264 FDLVHKY
+264 FALVAKY
-271 YFIKSRLLGI
+271 YKIKSRLLNI

-289 YAPLDFG
+289 YAPLDF
-296 DESAGD
+296 EQSR
-302 ESAQIP
+302 EIP
-308 YGEAKDLVLQ
+308 YSEARDLVLQ
-318 TYSDFSSTFGK
+318 TYSDFSPKFGA

-341 SAPLPNKRGGA
+341 SHPQNNKRGGA

-357 TPNAHPFVLLNYT
+357 VPNAHPFVLLNYT

-422 KQNLKGKELL
+422 KQNLKGKDLL

-446 FRQVVMTNFERKIHA
+446 FRQVVMTNFEREIHKRDG
-461 EIDELSVEKL
+461 ELSIDELSA
-471 SEIWQSENA
+471 IWQNENA

-528 QNKKDFVPK
+528 KDKKSFVPK
-537 YTKFLSAGGSQSP
+537 YTQFLSLGGSKSP
-550 KDLVAIFGFDIED
+550 KDLVGIFGFDIED
-563 SAFWEV
+563 SHFWEI
-569 GMGEVGKLLSE
+569 GINEVKNLLDE
-580 FEKIAKKY
+580 FISHY
-588 KKEAK
+588 KKGGKNDI

>member
-1 MSKNEVKNIDEWDL
+1 MGKDIDVWDL
-15 SALFKNINEVD
+15 NAIFKSTKEVD
-26 KSAESTKKRALD
+26 RFADDLKIRAEIFGR
-38 FEKKYSGKVAQIK
+38 EHNGKVAKIS
-51 DINGVMSEYEG
+51 DIESVMREYEG
-62 ICEGLAQIAT
+62 ICEGLARIAT
-72 YSFLLFA
+72 YTFLLFA
-79 KDTKKGAIYAK
+79 KDTKNGATYAK
-90 YELLINEI
+90 YELIANEI
-98 QNHIVFFEVE
+98 QSIVVFFEVE
-108 LAQIP
+108 FAKLDDKTAQ
-113 EKIAQNFIAQTSQY
+113 KFIAKSTHYKYYLSKI
-127 AYFLTKLLAQ
+127 FAQ
-137 KKHTLSKEKEQVLLA
+137 KKHALSKDEEKIILK

-165 DEHLSKMR
+165 DEHISKMR
-173 FKFENKD
+173 FVLDSQVLN
-180 LSEEE
+180 EEE
-185 ILAKL
+185 ILSKL
-190 HDKNRAVR
+190 HDKSRAVR
-198 KIAQKELTKKLKKS
+198 KKAQKAMTKNLKKS
-212 AHLLGYIINIIKK
+212 AHILSYIINIIKK
-225 DVAISAKLRGYEKP
+225 DTAICCDLRGYEKP

-253 VDAMIK
+253 VDSMIN
-259 IAESN
+259 IVESN
-264 FDLVHKY
+264 FELVHRY
-271 YFIKSRLLGI
+271 YRLKSRLFGI

-289 YAPLDFG
+289 YAPLDFEKNG
-296 DESAGD
+296 A
-302 ESAQIP
+302 IP
-308 YGEAKDLVLQ
+308 YAQAKDLVLQ
-318 TYSDFSSTFGK
+318 TYADFSPTFGK

-341 SAPLPNKRGGA
+341 SHPCNDKRGGA

-357 TPNAHPFVLLNYT
+357 TPQSHPFVLLNYT

-422 KQNLKGKELL
+422 KQKLRGKELT

-446 FRQVVMTNFERKIHA
+446 FRQVVMTNFERRIHA
-461 EIDELSVEKL
+461 ESDELSIEKL

-528 QNKKDFVPK
+528 NDKKDFVPK
-537 YTKFLSAGGSQSP
+537 YTEFLSAGGSKSP
-550 KDLVAIFGFDIED
+550 KDLVKIFGFDIED
-563 SAFWEV
+563 TAFWKFGINEV
-569 GMGEVGKLLSE
+569 KKLLSE
-580 FEKIAKKY
+580 FESHYKSTAKR
-588 KKEAK
+588 A

>member
-1 MSKNEVKNIDEWDL
+1 MGKDIDVWDL
-15 SALFKNINEVD
+15 NAIFKSTKEVD
-26 KSAESTKKRALD
+26 RFADDLKIRAEI
-38 FEKKYSGKVAQIK
+38 FEREHNGKVAKIS
-51 DINGVMSEYEG
+51 DIESVMREYEG
-62 ICEGLAQIAT
+62 ICEGLARIAT
-72 YSFLLFA
+72 YTFLLFA
-79 KDTKKGAIYAK
+79 KDTKNGATYAK
-90 YELLINEI
+90 YELIANEI
-98 QNHIVFFEVE
+98 QSIVVFFEVE
-108 LAQIP
+108 FAKLDDKTAQ
-113 EKIAQNFIAQTSQY
+113 KFIAKSTHYKYYLSKI
-127 AYFLTKLLAQ
+127 FAQ
-137 KKHTLSKEKEQVLLA
+137 KKHALSKLEEKIILK

-165 DEHLSKMR
+165 DEHISKMR
-173 FKFENKD
+173 FVLDSQVLN
-180 LSEEE
+180 EEE
-185 ILAKL
+185 ILSKL
-190 HDKNRAVR
+190 HDKSRVVR
-198 KIAQKELTKKLKKS
+198 KKAQKAMTKNLKKS
-212 AHLLGYIINIIKK
+212 AHILSYIINIIKK
-225 DVAISAKLRGYEKP
+225 DTAICCDLRGYEKP

-253 VDAMIK
+253 VDSMIN
-259 IAESN
+259 IVESN
-264 FDLVHKY
+264 FELVHRY
-271 YFIKSRLLGI
+271 YRLKSRLLGI

-289 YAPLDFG
+289 YAPLDFEKNG
-296 DESAGD
+296 A
-302 ESAQIP
+302 IP
-308 YGEAKDLVLQ
+308 YAQAKDLVLQ
-318 TYSDFSSTFGK
+318 TYADFSPTFGK

-341 SAPLPNKRGGA
+341 SHPCNDKRGGA

-357 TPNAHPFVLLNYT
+357 TPQSHPFVLLNYT

-422 KQNLKGKELL
+422 KQKLRGKELT

-446 FRQVVMTNFERKIHA
+446 FRQVVMTNFERRIHA
-461 EIDELSVEKL
+461 ESDELSIEKL

-528 QNKKDFVPK
+528 NDKKDFVPK
-537 YTKFLSAGGSQSP
+537 YTEFLSAGGSKSP
-550 KDLVAIFGFDIED
+550 KDLVKIFGFDIED
-563 SAFWEV
+563 TAFWKFGINEV
-569 GMGEVGKLLSE
+569 KKLLSE
-580 FEKIAKKY
+580 FESHYKSTAKR
-588 KKEAK
+588 A

>member
-1 MSKNEVKNIDEWDL
+1 MSKNIDEWDL
-15 SALFKNINEVD
+15 SALFKSIKEMDLFAINL
-26 KSAESTKKRALD
+26 KKRAQS
-38 FEKKYSGKVAQIK
+38 FEKKHNGKVSKIA
-51 DINGVMSEYEG
+51 DIDGVMREYEG
-62 ICEGLAQIAT
+62 ICEGLARIAT
-72 YSFLLFA
+72 YSFLIFA
-79 KDTKKGAIYAK
+79 KDTKKGNIYAK
-90 YELLINEI
+90 YELLTNEI
-98 QNHIVFFEVE
+98 QNHIIFFEVE
-108 LAQIP
+108 FAKIDD
-113 EKIAQNFIAQTSQY
+113 KIAKNFIAKSTRYKYSLSKI
-127 AYFLTKLLAQ
+127 FAQ
-137 KKHTLSKEKEQVLLA
+137 KKHSLSKDEEKIILK

-173 FKFENKD
+173 FILGDKALN
-180 LSEEE
+180 EEE
-185 ILAKL
+185 ILSKL
-190 HDKNRAVR
+190 HDKNRCVR
-198 KIAQKELTKKLKKS
+198 KSAQKEMTKRLKKS
-212 AHLLGYIINIIKK
+212 SHLLGYIINIIKK
-225 DVAISAKLRGYEKP
+225 EVAILGELRGYDLP

-253 VDAMIK
+253 VDSMIE
-259 IAESN
+259 IVESN
-264 FDLVHKY
+264 FALVHKY
-271 YFIKSRLLGI
+271 YKIKSQLLGI

-289 YAPLDFG
+289 YAPLNFEPSG
-296 DESAGD
+296 E
-302 ESAQIP
+302 IP
-308 YGEAKDLVLQ
+308 YIEAKNLVLQ
-318 TYSDFSSTFGK
+318 TYSDFSPIFGK

-341 SAPLPNKRGGA
+341 SHPNGDKRGGA

-432 ALYAGKIE
+432 SLYAGKIE

-461 EIDELSVEKL
+461 KKDELSTTQL
-471 SEIWQSENA
+471 SDIWQSENA

-550 KDLVAIFGFDIED
+550 KDLVKIFGFDIED

-569 GMGEVGKLLSE
+569 GINEVKNLLNA
-580 FEKIAKKY
+580 FESHYKAHKKGQ
-588 KKEAK
+588 K

>member
-1 MSKNEVKNIDEWDL
+1 MGKDIDVWDL
-15 SALFKNINEVD
+15 NAIFKSTKEVD
-26 KSAESTKKRALD
+26 RFADDLKIRAEI
-38 FEKKYSGKVAQIK
+38 FEREHNGKVAKIS
-51 DINGVMSEYEG
+51 DIESVMREYEG
-62 ICEGLAQIAT
+62 ICEGLARIAT
-72 YSFLLFA
+72 YTFLLFA
-79 KDTKKGAIYAK
+79 KDTKNGATYAK
-90 YELLINEI
+90 YELIANEI
-98 QNHIVFFEVE
+98 QSIVVFFEVE
-108 LAQIP
+108 FAKLDDKTAQ
-113 EKIAQNFIAQTSQY
+113 KFIAKSTHYKYYLSKI
-127 AYFLTKLLAQ
+127 FAQ
-137 KKHTLSKEKEQVLLA
+137 KKHALSKDEEKIILK

-165 DEHLSKMR
+165 DEHISKMR
-173 FKFENKD
+173 FVLDSQVLN
-180 LSEEE
+180 EEE
-185 ILAKL
+185 ILSKL
-190 HDKNRAVR
+190 HDKSRAVR
-198 KIAQKELTKKLKKS
+198 KKAQKAMTKNLKKS
-212 AHLLGYIINIIKK
+212 AHILSYIINIIKK
-225 DVAISAKLRGYEKP
+225 DIAICCDLRGYEKP

-253 VDAMIK
+253 VDSMIN
-259 IAESN
+259 IVESN
-264 FDLVHKY
+264 FELVHRY
-271 YFIKSRLLGI
+271 YRLKSLLLGI

-289 YAPLDFG
+289 YAPLDFEKNG
-296 DESAGD
+296 A
-302 ESAQIP
+302 IP
-308 YGEAKDLVLQ
+308 YAQAKDLVLQ
-318 TYSDFSSTFGK
+318 TYADFSPTFGK

-341 SAPLPNKRGGA
+341 SHPCNDKRGGA

-357 TPNAHPFVLLNYT
+357 TPQSHPFVLLNYT

-422 KQNLKGKELL
+422 KQKLRGKELT

-446 FRQVVMTNFERKIHA
+446 FRQVVMTNFERRIHA
-461 EIDELSVEKL
+461 ESDELSIEKL

-528 QNKKDFVPK
+528 NDKKDFVPK
-537 YTKFLSAGGSQSP
+537 YTEFLSAGGSKSP
-550 KDLVAIFGFDIED
+550 KDLVKIFGFDIED
-563 SAFWEV
+563 TAFWKFGINEV
-569 GMGEVGKLLSE
+569 KKLLSE
-580 FEKIAKKY
+580 FESHYKSTAKKGV
-588 KKEAK
+588 K

>member
-1 MSKNEVKNIDEWDL
+1 MGKDIDVWDL
-15 SALFKNINEVD
+15 NAIFKSTKEVD
-26 KSAESTKKRALD
+26 RFADDLKIRAEI
-38 FEKKYSGKVAQIK
+38 FEREHNGKVAKIS
-51 DINGVMSEYEG
+51 DIESVMREYEG
-62 ICEGLAQIAT
+62 ICEGLARIAT
-72 YSFLLFA
+72 YTFLLFA
-79 KDTKKGAIYAK
+79 KDTKNGATYAK
-90 YELLINEI
+90 YELIANEI
-98 QNHIVFFEVE
+98 QSIVVFFEVE
-108 LAQIP
+108 FAKLDDKTAQ
-113 EKIAQNFIAQTSQY
+113 KFIAKSTHYKYYLSKI
-127 AYFLTKLLAQ
+127 FAQ
-137 KKHTLSKEKEQVLLA
+137 KKHALSKDEEKIILK

-165 DEHLSKMR
+165 DEHISKMR
-173 FKFENKD
+173 FVLDSQVLN
-180 LSEEE
+180 EEE
-185 ILAKL
+185 ILSKL
-190 HDKNRAVR
+190 HDKSRAVR
-198 KIAQKELTKKLKKS
+198 KKAQKAMTKNLKKS
-212 AHLLGYIINIIKK
+212 AHILSYIINIIKK
-225 DVAISAKLRGYEKP
+225 DTAICCDLRGYEKP

-253 VDAMIK
+253 VDSMIN
-259 IAESN
+259 IVESN
-264 FDLVHKY
+264 FELVYRY
-271 YFIKSRLLGI
+271 YRLKSRLLGI

-289 YAPLDFG
+289 YAPLDFEKNG
-296 DESAGD
+296 A
-302 ESAQIP
+302 IP
-308 YGEAKDLVLQ
+308 YAQAKDLVLQ
-318 TYSDFSSTFGK
+318 TYADFSPTFGK

-341 SAPLPNKRGGA
+341 SHPCNDKRGGA

-357 TPNAHPFVLLNYT
+357 TPQSHPFVLLNYT

-422 KQNLKGKELL
+422 KQKLRGKELT

-446 FRQVVMTNFERKIHA
+446 FRQVVMTNFERRIHT
-461 EIDELSVEKL
+461 ESDELSIEKL

-528 QNKKDFVPK
+528 NDKKDFVPK
-537 YTKFLSAGGSQSP
+537 YTEFLSAGGSKSP
-550 KDLVAIFGFDIED
+550 KDLVKIFGFDIED
-563 SAFWEV
+563 TAFWKFGINEV
-569 GMGEVGKLLSE
+569 KKLLSE
-580 FEKIAKKY
+580 FESHYKSTAKR
-588 KKEAK
+588 A

>member
-1 MSKNEVKNIDEWDL
+1 MGKDIDAWDL
-15 SALFKNINEVD
+15 NAIFKSTKEVD
-26 KSAESTKKRALD
+26 RFADDLKIRAEI
-38 FEKKYSGKVAQIK
+38 FEREYNGKVAKIS
-51 DINGVMSEYEG
+51 DIESVMREYEG
-62 ICEGLAQIAT
+62 ICEGLARIAT
-72 YSFLLFA
+72 YTFLLFA
-79 KDTKKGAIYAK
+79 KDTKNGATYAK
-90 YELLINEI
+90 YELIANEI
-98 QNHIVFFEVE
+98 QSIVVFFEVE
-108 LAQIP
+108 FAKLDDKTAQ
-113 EKIAQNFIAQTSQY
+113 KFIAKSTHYKYYLSKI
-127 AYFLTKLLAQ
+127 FAQ
-137 KKHTLSKEKEQVLLA
+137 KKHALSKDEEKIILK

-165 DEHLSKMR
+165 DEHISKMR
-173 FKFENKD
+173 FVLDSQVLN
-180 LSEEE
+180 EEE
-185 ILAKL
+185 ILSKL
-190 HDKNRAVR
+190 HDKSRAVR
-198 KIAQKELTKKLKKS
+198 KKAQKAMTKNLKKS
-212 AHLLGYIINIIKK
+212 AHILSYIINIIKK
-225 DVAISAKLRGYEKP
+225 DTAICCDLRGYEKP

-253 VDAMIK
+253 VDSMIN
-259 IAESN
+259 IVESN
-264 FDLVHKY
+264 FELVHRY
-271 YFIKSRLLGI
+271 YRLKSRLLGI

-289 YAPLDFG
+289 YAPLDFEKNG
-296 DESAGD
+296 T
-302 ESAQIP
+302 IP
-308 YGEAKDLVLQ
+308 YAQAKDLVLQ
-318 TYSDFSSTFGK
+318 TYADFSPTFGK

-341 SAPLPNKRGGA
+341 SHPCNDKRGGA

-357 TPNAHPFVLLNYT
+357 TPQSHPFVLLNYT

-422 KQNLKGKELL
+422 KQKLRGKELT

-446 FRQVVMTNFERKIHA
+446 FRQVVMTNFERRIHA
-461 EIDELSVEKL
+461 ESDELSIEKL
-471 SEIWQSENA
+471 SEIWQRENA

-528 QNKKDFVPK
+528 NDKKDFVPK
-537 YTKFLSAGGSQSP
+537 YTEFLSAGGSKSP
-550 KDLVAIFGFDIED
+550 KDLVKIFGFDIED
-563 SAFWEV
+563 TAFWKFGINEV
-569 GMGEVGKLLSE
+569 KKLLSE
-580 FEKIAKKY
+580 FESHY
-588 KKEAK
+588 KSTTKRA

>member
-1 MSKNEVKNIDEWDL
+1 MGKDIDVWDL
-15 SALFKNINEVD
+15 NAIFKSTKEVD
-26 KSAESTKKRALD
+26 RFADDLKIRAEI
-38 FEKKYSGKVAQIK
+38 FEREYNGKVAKIS
-51 DINGVMSEYEG
+51 DIESVMREYEG
-62 ICEGLAQIAT
+62 ICEGLARIAT
-72 YSFLLFA
+72 YTFLLFA
-79 KDTKKGAIYAK
+79 KDTKNGATYAK
-90 YELLINEI
+90 YELIANEI
-98 QNHIVFFEVE
+98 QSIVVFFEVE
-108 LAQIP
+108 FAKLDDKTAQ
-113 EKIAQNFIAQTSQY
+113 KFIAKSTHYKYYLSKI
-127 AYFLTKLLAQ
+127 FAQ
-137 KKHTLSKEKEQVLLA
+137 KKHALSKDEEKIILK

-165 DEHLSKMR
+165 DEHISKMR
-173 FKFENKD
+173 FVLDSQVLN
-180 LSEEE
+180 EEE
-185 ILAKL
+185 ILSKL
-190 HDKNRAVR
+190 HDKSRVVR
-198 KIAQKELTKKLKKS
+198 KKAQKAMTKNLKKS
-212 AHLLGYIINIIKK
+212 AHILSYIINIIKK
-225 DVAISAKLRGYEKP
+225 DTAICCDLRGYEKP

-253 VDAMIK
+253 VDSMIN
-259 IAESN
+259 IVESN
-264 FDLVHKY
+264 FELVHRY
-271 YFIKSRLLGI
+271 YRLKSRLLGI

-289 YAPLDFG
+289 YAPLDFEKNG
-296 DESAGD
+296 T
-302 ESAQIP
+302 IP
-308 YGEAKDLVLQ
+308 YAQAKDLVLQ
-318 TYSDFSSTFGK
+318 TYADFSPTFGK

-341 SAPLPNKRGGA
+341 SHPCNDKRGGA
-352 FSHGA
+352 FSHGT
-357 TPNAHPFVLLNYT
+357 TPQSHPFVLLNYT

-422 KQNLKGKELL
+422 KQKLRGKELT

-446 FRQVVMTNFERKIHA
+446 FRQVVMTNFERRIHA
-461 EIDELSVEKL
+461 ESDELSIEKL

-528 QNKKDFVPK
+528 NDKKDFVPK
-537 YTKFLSAGGSQSP
+537 YTEFLSAGGSKSP
-550 KDLVAIFGFDIED
+550 KDLVKIFGFDIED
-563 SAFWEV
+563 TAFWKFGINEV
-569 GMGEVGKLLSE
+569 KKLLSE
-580 FEKIAKKY
+580 FESHY
-588 KKEAK
+588 KSTTKRA

>member
-15 SALFKNINEVD
+15 SALFKSIKEVD

-38 FEKKYSGKVAQIK
+38 FEKKYSGKVEKIS
-51 DINGVMSEYEG
+51 DINSVMREYEG
-62 ICEGLAQIAT
+62 VCDGLAKIAT

-98 QNHIVFFEVE
+98 QNHIIFFEVE

-113 EKIAQNFIAQTSQY
+113 EKKAQQFIAQTSQY

-137 KKHTLSKEKEQVLLA
+137 KKHTLSKEKEQILLA
-152 LSPVGANAFSRLF
+152 TSPVGANAFSRLF

-253 VDAMIK
+253 VDSMIK

-271 YFIKSRLLGI
+271 YRIKSRLLGI

-289 YAPLDFG
+289 YAPLDFN
-296 DESAGD
+296 DK
-302 ESAQIP
+302 SAQIP
-308 YGEAKDLVLQ
+308 YAEAKKIVLQ
-318 TYSDFSSTFGK
+318 TYSDFSPTFGK
-329 IAQNAFKNGWVD
+329 IAESAFKNGWVD

-357 TPNAHPFVLLNYT
+357 TPSAHPFVLLNYT

-446 FRQVVMTNFERKIHA
+446 FRQVVMTNFERRIHA
-461 EIDELSVEKL
+461 EIDELSVEQL

-569 GMGEVGKLLSE
+569 GMGEVGKLLGE
-580 FEKIAKKY
+580 FDKITKKY
-588 KKEAK
+588 NKEAK

>member
-1 MSKNEVKNIDEWDL
+1 MSKNIDEWDL
-15 SALFKNINEVD
+15 SALFKSIKEMDSFIANL
-26 KSAESTKKRALD
+26 KKRAES
-38 FEKKYSGKVAQIK
+38 FEKKHNGKVSKIT
-51 DINGVMSEYEG
+51 DINSVMREYEG
-62 ICEGLAQIAT
+62 ICEGLARIAT

-98 QNHIVFFEVE
+98 QNHIIFFEVE
-108 LAQIP
+108 FAKIDD
-113 EKIAQNFIAQTSQY
+113 KIAKNLIAKSTHYKYYLSKIF
-127 AYFLTKLLAQ
+127 AH
-137 KKHTLSKEKEQVLLA
+137 KKHSLSKEEEKIILK

-173 FKFENKD
+173 FFLGDKALN
-180 LSEEE
+180 EEE
-185 ILAKL
+185 ILSKL
-190 HDKNRAVR
+190 HDKNRSTR
-198 KIAQKELTKKLKKS
+198 KSAQKEMTKRLKKS

-225 DVAISAKLRGYEKP
+225 EVAISRELRGYDKP

-253 VDAMIK
+253 VDSMVK
-259 IAESN
+259 IVESN
-264 FDLVHKY
+264 FNLVHKY
-271 YFIKSRLLGI
+271 YRIKSRLLGI

-289 YAPLDFG
+289 YAPLDFEPSG
-296 DESAGD
+296 E
-302 ESAQIP
+302 IP
-308 YGEAKDLVLQ
+308 YTQAKDLVLQ
-318 TYSDFSSTFGK
+318 TYSDFSPTFGK

-341 SAPLPNKRGGA
+341 SHPSGNKRGGA

-357 TPNAHPFVLLNYT
+357 TPSAHPFVLLNYT

-461 EIDELSVEKL
+461 EKDELTVEQL
-471 SEIWQSENA
+471 SAIWQSENA

-490 KNYALWWSY
+490 KNYSLWWSY

-507 FYCYAYSY
+507 FCCYAYSY

-520 LALFGLYK
+520 LALFGLCK

-563 SAFWEV
+563 SAFWANGINEV
-569 GMGEVGKLLSE
+569 KNLLSE
-580 FEKIAKKY
+580 FESHYSAY
-588 KKEAK
+588 KRGGK

>member
-51 DINGVMSEYEG
+51 DINSVMHEYEG

-98 QNHIVFFEVE
+98 QNHIIFFEVE

-271 YFIKSRLLGI
+271 YSIKSRLLGI

-318 TYSDFSSTFGK
+318 TYSDFSQKFGK
-329 IAQNAFKNGWVD
+329 IAESAFKNGWVD
-341 SAPLPNKRGGA
+341 SAPLPSKRGGA

-357 TPNAHPFVLLNYT
+357 TPSAHPFVLLNYT

-446 FRQVVMTNFERKIHA
+446 FRQVVMTNFERRIHA

-520 LALFGLYK
+520 LALFGLCK

>member
-1 MSKNEVKNIDEWDL
+1 MGKDIDVWDL
-15 SALFKNINEVD
+15 NAIFKSTKEVD
-26 KSAESTKKRALD
+26 RFADDLKIRAEI
-38 FEKKYSGKVAQIK
+38 FEREHNGKVAKIS
-51 DINGVMSEYEG
+51 DIESVMREYEG
-62 ICEGLAQIAT
+62 ICEGLARIAT
-72 YSFLLFA
+72 YTFLLFA
-79 KDTKKGAIYAK
+79 KDTKNGATYAK
-90 YELLINEI
+90 YELIANEI
-98 QNHIVFFEVE
+98 QSIVVFFEVE
-108 LAQIP
+108 FAKLDDKTAQ
-113 EKIAQNFIAQTSQY
+113 KFIAKSTHYKYYLSKI
-127 AYFLTKLLAQ
+127 FAQ
-137 KKHTLSKEKEQVLLA
+137 KKHALSKDEEKIILK

-165 DEHLSKMR
+165 DEHISKMR
-173 FKFENKD
+173 FVLDSQVLN
-180 LSEEE
+180 EEE
-185 ILAKL
+185 ILSKL
-190 HDKNRAVR
+190 HDKSRAVR
-198 KIAQKELTKKLKKS
+198 KKAQKAMTKNLKKS
-212 AHLLGYIINIIKK
+212 AHILSYIINIIKK
-225 DVAISAKLRGYEKP
+225 DTAICCDLRGYEKP

-253 VDAMIK
+253 VDSMIN
-259 IAESN
+259 IVESN
-264 FDLVHKY
+264 FELVHRY
-271 YFIKSRLLGI
+271 YRLKSRLLGI

-289 YAPLDFG
+289 YAPLDFEKNG
-296 DESAGD
+296 T
-302 ESAQIP
+302 IP
-308 YGEAKDLVLQ
+308 YAQAKDLVLQ
-318 TYSDFSSTFGK
+318 TYADFSPTFGK

-341 SAPLPNKRGGA
+341 SHPCNDKRGGA

-357 TPNAHPFVLLNYT
+357 TPQSHPFVLLNYT

-422 KQNLKGKELL
+422 KQKLRGKELT

-446 FRQVVMTNFERKIHA
+446 FRQVVMTNFERRIHA
-461 EIDELSVEKL
+461 ESDELSIEKL
-471 SEIWQSENA
+471 SEIWQRENA

-528 QNKKDFVPK
+528 NDKKDFVPK
-537 YTKFLSAGGSQSP
+537 YTEFLSAGGSKSP
-550 KDLVAIFGFDIED
+550 KDLVKIFGFDIED
-563 SAFWEV
+563 TAFWKFGINEV
-569 GMGEVGKLLSE
+569 KKLLSE
-580 FEKIAKKY
+580 FESHY
-588 KKEAK
+588 KSTTKRA

>member
-1 MSKNEVKNIDEWDL
+1 MGKDIDVWDL
-15 SALFKNINEVD
+15 NEIFKSTKEVD
-26 KSAESTKKRALD
+26 RFAKDLKIRAEI
-38 FEKKYSGKVAQIK
+38 FERGHNGKVAKIS
-51 DINGVMSEYEG
+51 DIESVMREYEG
-62 ICEGLAQIAT
+62 ICEGLARIAT
-72 YSFLLFA
+72 YTFLLFA
-79 KDTKKGAIYAK
+79 KDTKNGATYAK
-90 YELLINEI
+90 YELIANEI
-98 QNHIVFFEVE
+98 QSIVVFFEVE
-108 LAQIP
+108 FAKLDDKTAQ
-113 EKIAQNFIAQTSQY
+113 KFIAKSTHYKYYLSKI
-127 AYFLTKLLAQ
+127 FAQ
-137 KKHTLSKEKEQVLLA
+137 KKHALSKSEEKIILK

-165 DEHLSKMR
+165 DEHISKMR
-173 FKFENKD
+173 FVLDSQVLN
-180 LSEEE
+180 EEE
-185 ILAKL
+185 ILSKL
-190 HDKNRAVR
+190 HDKSRAVR
-198 KIAQKELTKKLKKS
+198 KKAQKAMTKNLKKS
-212 AHLLGYIINIIKK
+212 AHILSYIINIIKK
-225 DVAISAKLRGYEKP
+225 DTAICCDLRGYEKP

-253 VDAMIK
+253 VDSMIN
-259 IAESN
+259 IVESN
-264 FDLVHKY
+264 FELVHRY
-271 YFIKSRLLGI
+271 YRLKSLLLGI

-289 YAPLDFG
+289 YAPLDFEKNG
-296 DESAGD
+296 A
-302 ESAQIP
+302 IP
-308 YGEAKDLVLQ
+308 YAQAKDLVLQ
-318 TYSDFSSTFGK
+318 TYADFSPTFGK

-341 SAPLPNKRGGA
+341 SHPCNDKRGGA

-357 TPNAHPFVLLNYT
+357 TPQSHPFVLLNYT

-422 KQNLKGKELL
+422 KQKLSGKELT

-446 FRQVVMTNFERKIHA
+446 FRQVVMTNFERRIHA
-461 EIDELSVEKL
+461 ESDELSIEKL

-528 QNKKDFVPK
+528 NDKKDFVPK
-537 YTKFLSAGGSQSP
+537 YTEFLSAGGSKSP
-550 KDLVAIFGFDIED
+550 KDLVKIFGFDIED
-563 SAFWEV
+563 TAFWKFGINEV
-569 GMGEVGKLLSE
+569 KKLLSE
-580 FEKIAKKY
+580 FESHYKSTAKR
-588 KKEAK
+588 A

>member
-1 MSKNEVKNIDEWDL
+1 MGKDIDVWDL
-15 SALFKNINEVD
+15 NAIFKSTKEVD
-26 KSAESTKKRALD
+26 RFADDLKIRAEI
-38 FEKKYSGKVAQIK
+38 FEREHNGKVAKIS
-51 DINGVMSEYEG
+51 DIESVMREYEG
-62 ICEGLAQIAT
+62 ICEGLARIAT
-72 YSFLLFA
+72 YTFLLFA
-79 KDTKKGAIYAK
+79 KDTKNGATYAK
-90 YELLINEI
+90 YELIANEI
-98 QNHIVFFEVE
+98 QSIVVFFEVE
-108 LAQIP
+108 FAKLDDKTAQ
-113 EKIAQNFIAQTSQY
+113 KFIAKSTHYKYYLSKI
-127 AYFLTKLLAQ
+127 FAQ
-137 KKHTLSKEKEQVLLA
+137 KKHALSKDEEKIILK

-165 DEHLSKMR
+165 DEHISKMR
-173 FKFENKD
+173 FVLDSQVLN
-180 LSEEE
+180 EEE
-185 ILAKL
+185 ILSKL
-190 HDKNRAVR
+190 HDKSRAVR
-198 KIAQKELTKKLKKS
+198 KKAQKSMTKNLKKS
-212 AHLLGYIINIIKK
+212 AHILSYIINIIKK
-225 DVAISAKLRGYEKP
+225 DTAICCDLRGYEKP

-253 VDAMIK
+253 VDSMIN
-259 IAESN
+259 IVESN
-264 FDLVHKY
+264 FELVHRY
-271 YFIKSRLLGI
+271 YRLKSRLLGI

-289 YAPLDFG
+289 YAPLDFEKNG
-296 DESAGD
+296 A
-302 ESAQIP
+302 IP
-308 YGEAKDLVLQ
+308 YAQAKDLVLQ
-318 TYSDFSSTFGK
+318 TYADFSPTFGK

-341 SAPLPNKRGGA
+341 SHPCNDKRGGA

-357 TPNAHPFVLLNYT
+357 TPQSHPFVLLNYT

-422 KQNLKGKELL
+422 KQKLRGKELT

-446 FRQVVMTNFERKIHA
+446 FRQVVMTNFERRIHA
-461 EIDELSVEKL
+461 ESDELSIEKL

-528 QNKKDFVPK
+528 NDKKDFVPK
-537 YTKFLSAGGSQSP
+537 YTEFLSAGGSKSP
-550 KDLVAIFGFDIED
+550 KDLVKIFGFDIED
-563 SAFWEV
+563 TAFWKFGINEV
-569 GMGEVGKLLSE
+569 KTLLSE
-580 FEKIAKKY
+580 FESHYKSTAKR
-588 KKEAK
+588 A

>member
-1 MSKNEVKNIDEWDL
+1 MGKDIDVWDL
-15 SALFKNINEVD
+15 NAIFKSTKEVD
-26 KSAESTKKRALD
+26 RFADDLKIRAEI
-38 FEKKYSGKVAQIK
+38 FEREHNGKVAKIS
-51 DINGVMSEYEG
+51 DIESVMREYEG
-62 ICEGLAQIAT
+62 ICEGLARIAT
-72 YSFLLFA
+72 YTFLLFA
-79 KDTKKGAIYAK
+79 KDTKNGATYAK
-90 YELLINEI
+90 YELIANEI
-98 QNHIVFFEVE
+98 QSIVVFFEVE
-108 LAQIP
+108 FAKLDDKTAQ
-113 EKIAQNFIAQTSQY
+113 KFIAKSTHYKYYLSKI
-127 AYFLTKLLAQ
+127 FAQ
-137 KKHTLSKEKEQVLLA
+137 KKHALSKDEEKIILK

-165 DEHLSKMR
+165 DEHISKMR
-173 FKFENKD
+173 FVLDSQVLN
-180 LSEEE
+180 EEE
-185 ILAKL
+185 ILSKL
-190 HDKNRAVR
+190 HDKSRAVR
-198 KIAQKELTKKLKKS
+198 KKAQKAMTKNLKKS
-212 AHLLGYIINIIKK
+212 AHILSYIINIIKK
-225 DVAISAKLRGYEKP
+225 DTAICCDLRGYEKP

-253 VDAMIK
+253 VDSMIN
-259 IAESN
+259 IVESN
-264 FDLVHKY
+264 FELVHRY
-271 YFIKSRLLGI
+271 YRLKSRLLGI

-289 YAPLDFG
+289 YAPLDFEKNG
-296 DESAGD
+296 A
-302 ESAQIP
+302 IP
-308 YGEAKDLVLQ
+308 YAQAKDLVLQ
-318 TYSDFSSTFGK
+318 TYADFSPTVGK

-341 SAPLPNKRGGA
+341 SHPCNDKRGGA

-357 TPNAHPFVLLNYT
+357 TPQSHPFVLLNYT

-422 KQNLKGKELL
+422 KQKLRGKELT

-446 FRQVVMTNFERKIHA
+446 FRQVVMTNFERRIHA
-461 EIDELSVEKL
+461 ESDELSIEKL

-528 QNKKDFVPK
+528 NDKKDFVPK
-537 YTKFLSAGGSQSP
+537 YTEFLSAGGSKSP
-550 KDLVAIFGFDIED
+550 KDLVKIFGFDIED
-563 SAFWEV
+563 TAFWKFGINEV
-569 GMGEVGKLLSE
+569 KKLLSE
-580 FEKIAKKY
+580 FESHYKSTAKR
-588 KKEAK
+588 A